1 MKVKKWLEQS
11 PSIRGAGVHVCGGWG
26 EGGWDGWCLVS
37 VGMVFG
43 SLQAI
48 FNFKIEESN
57 IISDNLEADNTM

>member
-1 MKVKKWLEQS
+1 M
-11 PSIRGAGVHVCGGWG
+11 
-26 EGGWDGWCLVS
+26 S

-57 IISDNLEADNTM
+57 IISDNLEDDNTM